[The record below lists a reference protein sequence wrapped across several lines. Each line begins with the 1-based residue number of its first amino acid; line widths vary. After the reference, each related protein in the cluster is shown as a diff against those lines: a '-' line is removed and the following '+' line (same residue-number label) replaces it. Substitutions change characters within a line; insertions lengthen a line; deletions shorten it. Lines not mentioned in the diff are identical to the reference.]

1 MQKQTIPLLYKII
14 LKKFW
19 SDSIMGQIRISSARH
34 LCSWY
39 FRLGKE
45 NWNNLYFDMIERG
58 YLESHGR
65 KGGLKILVQLK
76 DLV

>member
-1 MQKQTIPLLYKII
+1 
-14 LKKFW
+14 
-19 SDSIMGQIRISSARH
+19 MGQLRISSARH
-34 LCSWY
+34 ICSWY

-65 KGGLKILVQLK
+65 KGGLKILVKLK
-76 DLV
+76 DVC